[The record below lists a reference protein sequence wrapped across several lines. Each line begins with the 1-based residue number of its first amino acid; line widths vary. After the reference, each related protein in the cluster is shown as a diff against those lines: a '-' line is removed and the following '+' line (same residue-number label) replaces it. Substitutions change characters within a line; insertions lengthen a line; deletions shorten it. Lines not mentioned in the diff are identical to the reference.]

1 MKERPSIMTTRLFRA
16 SIIAITLSL
25 ASAAAFAGAHQYR
38 LRVDGLAC
46 PFCAYGIEKKLNA
59 AKGVKAIRIDINAG
73 TVTVTMEPGASL
85 SEAQARRIIKDAGF
99 TLGPFQTIPGPAGKA
114 GN

>member
-1 MKERPSIMTTRLFRA
+1 MRTRLLRA
-16 SIIAITLSL
+16 SIIAITLGL
-25 ASAAAFAGAHQYR
+25 ASATAFAGAHQYR

-59 AKGVKAIRIDINAG
+59 TKGVKAIQIDINAG
-73 TVTVTMEPGASL
+73 TVTVTMEAGGAL
-85 SEAQARRIIKDAGF
+85 SEAQARQIVKDAGF
-99 TLGPFQTIPGPAGKA
+99 TLGSFQTIPAPPGKA